1 MADNNRVSTATF
13 RAKEEGVEAVTQKLG
28 GLANAAGRAED
39 AAAGF
44 SKTTEQSGKRL
55 GTIQREIES
64 LQRNLEGSPAA
75 WRSFERGVSTA
86 GRALDAGKLDAQ
98 EYAKVI
104 TDLQQR
110 LQKTIAPRLGMNVD
124 ESGLARMLDG
134 TKQVSAA
141 TRAATRDML
150 SQAQAAQES
159 ALAQAKANDAI
170 VARVMRLREEIDP
183 LTAAQARL
191 NSEIAEYNGLAA
203 SGHISTTE
211 LATATAQANSRF
223 TNTAARL
230 GQVSSEVKLTSFQMT
245 NLGYQVNDIGTMLA
259 MGASPFQVL
268 ASQAGQV
275 YQALGDGP
283 GGVAGSIGAIKRSVM
298 GLAGSFAPALIA
310 FGGIG
315 AAATVLTALSD
326 SAANDFPK
334 ASAALDEHAKIVD
347 RVAAAYEGF
356 GKRLAAVRK
365 ESRDSQLVD
374 LAGARESL
382 QSVLQG
388 QLYQLQNFDLER
400 RDATGA
406 PVLFA
411 IQAQVDE
418 FLAKLNAGEVTVT
431 QFRGQLQKLFNDPA
445 TSEAQR
451 ASIKQFLS
459 MTQALSETEK
469 GLKENAA
476 ATNEVA
482 SAQRRALAVAQS
494 LTKGLQ
500 EQRSILGGYA
510 RDVRNDVQII
520 EDAYQQMMRLARTE
534 AEVRSAEELRRG
546 ALRPIIDDARS
557 NLDEERFK
565 RSLVGID
572 AETAALRE
580 NARTWE
586 ARINEVEGNA
596 EAVEALTQASVEAA
610 NAIREQFKFDAGEKA
625 KEEAKAYREAT
636 AARLQGISDTVS
648 GLETERDTLG
658 MTEGA
663 AAAYRFQV
671 QALTEAKRAAAE
683 AGGIVSAEEIAAIS
697 DAAARIRDLTDETH
711 ALREAEAQRKRVQET
726 IDDLEFQSAIAGFT
740 QLDQEIATTLRN
752 LAVTSDS
759 VDGQRVAGAL
769 RYQAEVNAQNEALE
783 KQRDIL
789 ENVASTFLD
798 IFTDTSSDDFFGRIM
813 SGLADIGRQFA
824 ELGKQKL
831 MENLFGQGFNYTA
844 GQPGP
849 GQRSVA
855 PAGFPAGYG
864 QGTAYGIE
872 PRNLTA
878 LNDNLR
884 QSSRSALD
892 VARQFDGL
900 NEKVNTG
907 RLDAF
912 MQASGTWGNLSAKD
926 TAWCAAFANAAI
938 MQAGGQG
945 TGSNLASSFMGWGQG
960 TNAPKIGDIV
970 VLKPQ
975 SRGASGHVG
984 FVAGFGDGSVQV
996 FGGNQSNGAN
1006 TKSFGLDQVRGYRT
1020 MDDSVLKS
1028 GVSAGLI
1035 DATRRMNTGQA
1046 GPAADPFTGYM
1057 PGTGRDGGGYVQQG
1071 GLFGPRG
1078 QSMLQVGGAAL
1089 GAFGSG
1095 YSSGS
1100 PLAGG
1105 FGGAMSGYGAAGS
1118 ISGALGIGMGAATGL
1133 GIVGGAALGILGGIF
1148 GARQRRKQEHQNR
1161 AQEWAQM
1168 QPQYLEWQK
1177 QFDGYGPNSG
1187 LRETWNSKTS
1197 EFDNFVR
1204 TGAAAWKYGSGN
1216 SSAEFQNVANT
1227 MFAWEGRMRDSF
1239 EAAFEPTLT
1248 ELKEG
1253 FGFDGPFLKAR
1264 DAVRAL
1270 EERVET
1276 FIDDTVYTFG
1286 TGNDALAQAR
1296 EASAQFALTT
1306 LSGADGLSEMG
1317 NAIQDLQ
1324 GRASFMPALLQTLGY
1339 AAEEAG
1345 RAVDEALIAGMNRL
1359 RGNFVEQIED
1369 QINALDGKAY
1379 LAEFREL
1386 IEGIDRTFADANLL
1400 NVDTSLVDTLF
1411 ARQAQAIVDG
1421 SELAGDAFEELIAL
1435 FPRLAGVVTQF
1446 AASANA
1452 LSELQA
1458 YSGAEVERAMARE
1471 ATARANLRAAYE
1483 REKSELDSLID
1494 RHTRYQEQ
1502 ISGML
1507 QDMRL
1512 GDTSPLSGFDQF
1524 TQAQKEFRE
1533 LQAKALAGD
1542 EDAQQKLLSASQTYL
1557 DEARS
1562 YYASSEQY
1570 YAAFSEV
1577 ETVLKAADVKAGQ
1590 QITAAQAQLKAMEKQ
1605 VSALISIDD
1614 GVLSVS
1620 NAVREMS
1627 TAMRLLAEAQ
1637 AGLNG
1642 VRDWGS
1648 NTVRNQTIVRDL
1660 QSAGLNFNGNFGSG
1674 GFGAWLDSLSVADRD
1689 RALAIANRYMHI
1701 GYASGGL
1708 VTGPGTGTSDSIR
1721 AMLSNGEYVVPAA
1734 RVPAN
1739 ISVLENIRLGRAD
1752 GQNNRELIAEVRS
1765 LRDEVRSLRNV
1776 TAQGAMTVADRV
1788 EEGNGI
1794 ARQRAGLAKRASA
1807 A

>member
-1 MADNNRVSTATF
+1 MADNNRVHTATF
-13 RAKEEGVEAVTQKLG
+13 RAKEEGVDAVAQKLG
-28 GLANAAGRAED
+28 GLANAAGKAEN
-39 AAAGF
+39 ATERF
-44 SKTTEQSGKRL
+44 TTTTEQSGKRL
-55 GTIQREIES
+55 GTIQRRAED
-64 LQRNLEGSPAA
+64 LQRSLEGSPAA
-75 WRSFERGVSTA
+75 WKAFERGMVTA
-86 GRALDAGKLDAQ
+86 GLALDAGKFDAQ

-170 VARVMRLREEIDP
+170 VARVMRLREEVDP

-191 NSEIAEYNGLAA
+191 NAEIAEYNGLAA

-211 LATATAQANSRF
+211 LAAATAQANSRF

-259 MGASPFQVL
+259 MGASPFQIM

-283 GGVAGSIGAIKRSVM
+283 GGVRGSLGAIKTAVAGFVM
-298 GLAGSFAPALIA
+298 SLGPAGAAVTALGLAASSAYFLMRDRSEPVNDLIERQ
-310 FGGIG
+310 
-315 AAATVLTALSD
+315 
-326 SAANDFPK
+326 
-334 ASAALDEHAKIVD
+334 AAL
-347 RVAAAYEGF
+347 
-356 GKRLAAVRK
+356 L
-365 ESRDSQLVD
+365 
-374 LAGARESL
+374 
-382 QSVLQG
+382 
-388 QLYQLQNFDLER
+388 
-400 RDATGA
+400 
-406 PVLFA
+406 
-411 IQAQVDE
+411 
-418 FLAKLNAGEVTVT
+418 
-431 QFRGQLQKLFNDPA
+431 
-445 TSEAQR
+445 
-451 ASIKQFLS
+451 
-459 MTQALSETEK
+459 
-469 GLKENAA
+469 
-476 ATNEVA
+476 
-482 SAQRRALAVAQS
+482 
-494 LTKGLQ
+494 
-500 EQRSILGGYA
+500 
-510 RDVRNDVQII
+510 RDVRNAYGATANAAQDYARKAKRVIQAEVNDELAIGNARLQELREQLNADAFSGRDNARNRTYLERSGDTDFTAAIAEIRSANPDLAKAQELLAKVEQSGAPEHIRDLAKSMRESLNPMRELQGTVVGLSRSTDEFTIALRKNRAAFEDQRKVLAGHVTDTRTAVQQI
-520 EDAYQQMMRLARTE
+520 EAEYEKLMRLARTE
-534 AEVRSAEELRRG
+534 ADVRAADDLRRG

-610 NAIREQFKFDAGEKA
+610 NAIREQFAFDAGEKA

-683 AGGIVSAEEIAAIS
+683 AGGYITPEELAVIS

-726 IDDLEFQSAIAGFT
+726 IDDLEFQSAIAGFS

-752 LAVTSDS
+752 LAVTADS

-783 KQRDIL
+783 TQRDIL

-844 GQPGP
+844 GQPAP

-864 QGTAYGIE
+864 QGASYGIE

-945 TGSNLASSFMGWGQG
+945 TNSNLASSFMGWGQG

-1020 MDDSVLKS
+1020 MDESVLKS

-1118 ISGALGIGMGAATGL
+1118 IASAFPGLAGIAGPVGM
-1133 GIVGGAALGILGGIF
+1133 IGGAALGILGGIF
-1148 GARQRRKQEHQNR
+1148 GARQKRKQEHQNR

-1177 QFDGYGPNSG
+1177 QFDGNGPNSG
-1187 LRETWNSKTS
+1187 LRQTWNSKTS

-1227 MFAWEGRMRDSF
+1227 MFAWEGRMRQSF
-1239 EAAFEPTLT
+1239 QDAFEPTLT
-1248 ELKEG
+1248 ELRDG

-1276 FIDDTVYTFG
+1276 FVDDTVYTFG

-1400 NVDTSLVDTLF
+1400 NVDTSLVETLF

-1421 SELAGDAFEELIAL
+1421 SELAGDAFEELIVL

-1446 AASANA
+1446 AVSANA

-1502 ISGML
+1502 IKGML

-1524 TQAQKEFRE
+1524 TQAQKQFRE

-1542 EDAQQKLLSASQTYL
+1542 EDAKQKLLSASQTYL

-1577 ETVLKAADVKAGQ
+1577 EAVLKAADVKAGQ
-1590 QITAAQAQLKAMEKQ
+1590 QITAAQAQLKAMERQ

-1660 QSAGLNFNGNFGSG
+1660 QSAGLNFTGNFGAG

-1689 RALAIANRYMHI
+1689 RALANANRYMHI

-1752 GQNNRELIAEVRS
+1752 GENNRELIAEVRS

-1794 ARQRAGLAKRASA
+1794 ARQRAGLEKRASA